1 MKWLQLLD
9 LEIWQEAKK
18 FSKEIIFIA
27 KSTKLNRDYKL
38 KEQIKDSSGSVMYT
52 IAERFERNCD
62 LDFHQLQKTRLEK
75 LDPKFIPYR
84 TMNYSTEENSKT
96 LLYQHERLS
105 VNAHN
110 FITYLNKKRL

>member
-38 KEQIKDSSGSVMYT
+38 KEQIKDSSGSVTYT
-52 IAERFERNCD
+52 IAERFERNSY
-62 LDFHQLQKTRLEK
+62 LEFRQFSSIANGSAGETRSQIYPLSGNELQYRRK
-75 LDPKFIPYR
+75 LKN
-84 TMNYSTEENSKT
+84 TN
-96 LLYQHERLS
+96 LS
-105 VNAHN
+105 
-110 FITYLNKKRL
+110 I